1 MYSEIEKNAYLCH
14 RNMKEIKNIA
24 FDFGGV
30 VVALSLK
37 GAIKAFE
44 KIGVKDASERLDA
57 FHQKGVFEDLEA
69 QVRKSPYKTVLRL
82 GMAMWTTFLRRISTH
97 YSICVRK
104 GIRYV
109 CFLTPTPL

>member
-69 QVRKSPYKTVLRL
+69 GRITMEEFRALRDRIKNEAYLYFRNTLTTLNSPQL
-82 GMAMWTTFLRRISTH
+82 STLNT
-97 YSICVRK
+97 K
-104 GIRYV
+104 
-109 CFLTPTPL
+109 L